1 MVGSRCIVVLLVLIA
16 GCGEKSTTPP
26 KGPPL
31 DGRSSWLDRAATGG
45 DGAASRFEHAVAI
58 ADSASPGLDHPPP
71 IGADGLSPVPGRG
84 RNLEEMPP
92 ALPGGSRPLDVAP
105 SAPVGHLERRDRL
118 GRLFEALGR
127 LDGGHS
133 TDDVRILQYGDSHTA
148 SDLGTSVFRRALQT
162 RFGDGGRGFVSL
174 GKPWKTYAQDGVRGG
189 MTDGFEPVRFGSHT
203 GSSAGTDGCC
213 GLLGVAIGTS
223 KDGERA
229 WTEIAAH
236 TTRLELDYWQS
247 PSTGSF
253 EVFIDGGRAGR
264 VATHAEQPASA
275 YFSFDVADGPHQVE
289 LRTVGD
295 GEVRV
300 FGMTLDRAQPGVV
313 VDALGINGAQIFTA
327 LRWKEE
333 HFAEQL
339 RHRAPDLVMLAYGT
353 NESLEPRLSD
363 TEYERGLVDFLG
375 RIARATT
382 GASCLL
388 LGPPDLA
395 VHTKG
400 PHAWASAPRVVE
412 IIAIQRRVAG
422 AAGCAF
428 YDQLEAMGG
437 PGSIAAWA
445 AEPEPRAQRD
455 RMHLTRSGYAQL
467 GTSFAA
473 DLLRGYDGWR
483 AERGL
488 KPSNAPRT
496 LGVASQ

>member
-1 MVGSRCIVVLLVLIA
+1 MVGSRWIVVFFALIA

-26 KGPPL
+26 KGPSF
-31 DGRSSWLDRAATGG
+31 DGRFALSPHAGTGG
-45 DGAASRFEHAVAI
+45 DSAAPSFEHAVAR
-58 ADSASPGLDHPPP
+58 ADSTSPGEDHA
-71 IGADGLSPVPGRG
+71 ADAPA
-84 RNLEEMPP
+84 
-92 ALPGGSRPLDVAP
+92 ALPGGSGSLDLAP
-105 SAPVGHLERRDRL
+105 AVVPVGHLERRDRL

-133 TDDVRILQYGDSHTA
+133 NDDVRILQYGDSHTA
-148 SDLGTSVFRRALQT
+148 SDLGTSVFRRVLQT

-189 MTDGFEPVRFGSHT
+189 MTDGFEPVRVKYT
-203 GSSAGTDGCC
+203 GSPVGPDGCY
-213 GLLGVAIGTS
+213 GLLGVGIGTS
-223 KDGERA
+223 KDRERA
-229 WTEIAAH
+229 WTEIVAH

-253 EVFIDGGRAGR
+253 EVFIDGAHAGR
-264 VATHAEQPASA
+264 IATRAERPQSG
-275 YFSFDVADGPHQVE
+275 YFSFDLADGPHQVE

-300 FGMTLDRAQPGVV
+300 FGMTLDRAQAGVI
-313 VDALGINGAQIFTA
+313 VDALGINGAQIFTP

-363 TEYERGLVDFLG
+363 AEYERGLVDFLG
-375 RIARATT
+375 RIARATP

-395 VHTKG
+395 MRTKG

-412 IIAIQRRVAG
+412 IVQIQRRVAG

-467 GTSFAA
+467 GTSFAD
-473 DLLRGYDGWR
+473 DLLRGYDAWR

-488 KPSNAPRT
+488 KPSNTPRT
-496 LGVASQ
+496 WGVAIR